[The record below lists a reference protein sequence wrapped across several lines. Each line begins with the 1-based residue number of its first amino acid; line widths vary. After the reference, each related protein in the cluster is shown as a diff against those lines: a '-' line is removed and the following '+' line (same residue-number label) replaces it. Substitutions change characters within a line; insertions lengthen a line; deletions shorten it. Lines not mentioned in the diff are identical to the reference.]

1 MKKPYRTR
9 PPRRSMV
16 RRRRFWPLLLG
27 LLLATLPAL
36 AHAMLERASPAVGST
51 IKSAP
56 AEITLR
62 FTEKLEP
69 AFSTVA
75 VTGRGGERVDSG
87 DPHVDPGDPMVLRV
101 SLKPLAAGPYK
112 VAWRV
117 VSVDTHVTQ
126 GDFRFTIAP

>member
-1 MKKPYRTR
+1 MNKLYRTW
-9 PPRRSMV
+9 PPRRSIV
-16 RRRRFWPLLLG
+16 RRLRFWLLLPC
-27 LLLATLPAL
+27 LLLAALPAL

-69 AFSTVA
+69 GFSTIA
-75 VTGRGGERVDSG
+75 VTGRGGERVDAG
-87 DPHVDPGDPMVLRV
+87 DPLVDPGDPMVLRT
-101 SLKPLAAGPYK
+101 SLKPLAPGRYK

-126 GDFRFTIAP
+126 GDFNFTIAP